1 MAALLSK
8 AFMPATEPIEALD
21 PPPGHAPADPPVAV
35 VDIGSNTV
43 RLVVYDGYRRAPVPM
58 FNESA
63 ACGLGAELATT
74 GEIGA
79 GAAGRAL
86 RAIARFGRLARGM
99 GVAAPAFIA
108 TAAVREAANG
118 GDFVREVGRRCGERV
133 DVLSGEE
140 EARLSA
146 FGVISGMPR
155 ADGIVADLGGG
166 SLELVDIR
174 RGRIANQATLPL
186 GILRHGDRRRPER
199 EATLAGI
206 GSDLASIRWLRGGEG
221 RTFYPVGGAWRAVA
235 RLHMARADHP
245 LHIIDGYR
253 VPAPDMR
260 NLAEVV
266 GRLGPRSLEQIA
278 GVSRRRRDSL
288 PVACDMMGAVLGATG
303 AKTVAFS
310 AQGLREGYLYAGL
323 DAKARRGDPV
333 LAAAMAFAAREA
345 RFGPIGAA
353 LFDWIDPLFRGRRKG
368 RGRLRQIACHLAD
381 IGWREHPDYRAV
393 QTMNRIQRFP
403 FMGLRHDE
411 RAFLGYTAFVRY
423 GGDPGAPEAAPARR
437 LMSPR
442 RRHQARV
449 IGEAMRLAFRVSG
462 GAGSVLDRSALI
474 VDGDLLSLR
483 LPDDGSSPFDDSVA
497 RPFEALAAAAGMRP
511 GRIVE

>member
-1 MAALLSK
+1 
-8 AFMPATEPIEALD
+8 MPATEPIEALE

-74 GEIGA
+74 GKIGA
-79 GAAGRAL
+79 EAAERAL

-99 GVAAPAFIA
+99 GVERPAFIA
-108 TAAVREAANG
+108 TAAVREATNG
-118 GDFVREVGRRCGERV
+118 KDFTREVRRRCGESV
-133 DVLSGEE
+133 QVLSGEE

-146 FGVISGMPR
+146 LGVVSGMPR
-155 ADGIVADLGGG
+155 ADGTMGDLGGG

-174 RGRIANQATLPL
+174 RGKIVRHATLPL
-186 GILRHGDRRRPER
+186 GILRYADRRPAGRK
-199 EATLAGI
+199 AMLAE
-206 GSDLASIRWLRGGEG
+206 IRARLGAVSWLRGGGG
-221 RTFYPVGGAWRAVA
+221 RAFYPVGGAWRAVA

-253 VPAPDMR
+253 LPVREMR
-260 NLAEVV
+260 GLADVV
-266 GRLGPRSLEQIA
+266 GGLSPRSLEQIA

-288 PVACDMMGAVLGATG
+288 PIACDLLGAVLRETG
-303 AKTVAFS
+303 AKTIVFS
-310 AQGLREGYLYAGL
+310 AQGLREGHLFSGL
-323 DAKARRGDPV
+323 GAKERRGDPV
-333 LAAAMAFAAREA
+333 LAAALALAAREA
-345 RFGPIGAA
+345 RFVPIGEA
-353 LFDWIDPLFRGRRKG
+353 LFDWIDPLFQGRRKG
-368 RGRLRQIACHLAD
+368 RKRLRLIACHLAD

-403 FMGLRHDE
+403 FMGLQHDE

-423 GGDPGAPEAAPARR
+423 GGDPAAPEAQPAHR

-442 RRHQARV
+442 RRHQAQV

-462 GAGSVLDRSALI
+462 GARSVLDRSALV
-474 VDGDLLSLR
+474 VDKDRLSLR

-497 RPFEALAAAAGMRP
+497 RQFDALVAASGMRR
-511 GRIVE
+511 GRIVG

>member
-1 MAALLSK
+1 
-8 AFMPATEPIEALD
+8 MPATKPIEALD
-21 PPPGHAPADPPVAV
+21 PRPRFAPADPPVAV

-63 ACGLGAELATT
+63 TCGLGGDLATT

-79 GAAGRAL
+79 DAAERAL

-99 GVAAPAFIA
+99 GAAEPAFIA

-118 GDFVREVGRRCGERV
+118 GDFVREVGRRCGESV
-133 DVLSGEE
+133 AVLSGEE

-155 ADGIVADLGGG
+155 ADGIMADLGGG

-174 RGRIANQATLPL
+174 RGGIASQATLPL
-186 GILRHGDRRRPER
+186 GILRYADRRPSRR
-199 EATLAGI
+199 EAMLGEVR
-206 GSDLASIRWLRGGEG
+206 SELASIRWLRGGEG
-221 RTFYPVGGAWRAVA
+221 RAFYPVGGAWRAVA

-253 VPAPDMR
+253 VPAGEMR
-260 NLAEVV
+260 NLADLV
-266 GRLGPRSLEQIA
+266 GPLSPRSLEQIA

-288 PVACDMMGAVLGATG
+288 PVACDLMAAVLRAAG

-323 DAKARRGDPV
+323 GAKQRRDDPV
-333 LAAAMAFAAREA
+333 LAAALALAARET
-345 RFGPIGAA
+345 RFGPVGEA
-353 LFDWIDPLFRGRRKG
+353 LFDWIDPLFQGRRKG
-368 RGRLRQIACHLAD
+368 RRRLRSIACHLAD

-423 GGDPGAPEAAPARR
+423 GGDPAAPEARPLHR
-437 LMSPR
+437 LMSER
-442 RRHQARV
+442 LRHRAEV
-449 IGEAMRLAFRVSG
+449 IGEAVRLAFRVSG
-462 GAGSVLDRSALI
+462 GAPSVLARSALI
-474 VDGDLLSLR
+474 VDRDLLSLR
-483 LPDDGSSPFDDSVA
+483 LPDDGASPFDEAVA
-497 RPFEALAAAAGMRP
+497 RQFEALAATAGMRA
-511 GRIVE
+511 GRIAG